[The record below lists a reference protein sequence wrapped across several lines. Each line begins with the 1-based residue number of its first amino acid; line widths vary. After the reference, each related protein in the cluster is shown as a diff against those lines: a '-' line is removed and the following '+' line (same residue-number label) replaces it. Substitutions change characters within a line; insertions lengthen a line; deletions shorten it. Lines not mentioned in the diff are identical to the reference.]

1 MTTFNFK
8 ANFIFI
14 FFICLSCTNTSSR
27 NVISKKDDFICFS
40 DSGIFQKSAIKV
52 LEEFQYQVK
61 NFEIFPNKN
70 IIETNWKISDDRSD
84 FNFPSSYEKARSRI
98 ILTSIKNIKPDT
110 NNNLNII
117 ESYYR
122 IECER
127 YNKDGWYSIPIPDEL
142 AKVKVAFI
150 KELKKEIE
158 KQNKQNK

>member
-1 MTTFNFK
+1 MTTLNFK
-8 ANFIFI
+8 VNFVFI

-27 NVISKKDDFICFS
+27 HVISKKDDFICFS

-70 IIETNWKISDDRSD
+70 IIETNWKINADRSD

-98 ILTSIKNIKPDT
+98 ILTSLKNINPDT

-117 ESYYR
+117 ESYFK
-122 IECER
+122 IEIER
-127 YNKDGWYSIPIPDEL
+127 YNKDGWYSVPVSDKL

-150 KELKKEIE
+150 QELKKEIE
-158 KQNKQNK
+158 KQNK

>member
-8 ANFIFI
+8 VSFVFI

-70 IIETNWKISDDRSD
+70 IIETNWKINDDRSD

-98 ILTSIKNIKPDT
+98 ILTSLKNINPDT

-117 ESYYR
+117 ESYFK
-122 IECER
+122 IEIER
-127 YNKDGWYSIPIPDEL
+127 YNKDGWYSVPVSDKL

-150 KELKKEIE
+150 QELKKEIE
-158 KQNKQNK
+158 KQNK

>member
-8 ANFIFI
+8 VNFLFI
-14 FFICLSCTNTSSR
+14 FFICLSCTNTGSR

-70 IIETNWKISDDRSD
+70 IIETNWKINDDRSD

-98 ILTSIKNIKPDT
+98 ILTSLKNIKPDT

-117 ESYYR
+117 ESYFK
-122 IECER
+122 IEIER
-127 YNKDGWYSIPIPDEL
+127 YNKDGWYSVPVSDKL

-150 KELKKEIE
+150 QELKKEIE
-158 KQNKQNK
+158 KQNK

>member
-8 ANFIFI
+8 VNFVFI

-70 IIETNWKISDDRSD
+70 IIETNWKINDDRSD

-98 ILTSIKNIKPDT
+98 ILTSLKNIKPDT

-117 ESYYR
+117 ESYFK
-122 IECER
+122 IEIER
-127 YNKDGWYSIPIPDEL
+127 YNKDGWYSVPVSDKL

-150 KELKKEIE
+150 QELKKEIE
-158 KQNKQNK
+158 KQNK

>member
-8 ANFIFI
+8 VNFVFI
-14 FFICLSCTNTSSR
+14 FFICLSCTNTRSR

-70 IIETNWKISDDRSD
+70 IIETYLKINDDRSD

-98 ILTSIKNIKPDT
+98 ILTSLKNINPDT

-117 ESYYR
+117 ESYFE
-122 IECER
+122 IEIER
-127 YNKDGWYSIPIPDEL
+127 YNKNGWYSVPVSDKL

-150 KELKKEIE
+150 QELKKEIE
-158 KQNKQNK
+158 KQNK

>member
-1 MTTFNFK
+1 MAIFNFK
-8 ANFIFI
+8 VSFVFI

-40 DSGIFQKSAIKV
+40 DSGIFQKSSIKV

-70 IIETNWKISDDRSD
+70 IIETNWKIDDEKSD

-98 ILTSIKNIKPDT
+98 ILTSLKNIKPDT

-117 ESYYR
+117 ESYFK
-122 IECER
+122 IEIER
-127 YNKDGWYSIPIPDEL
+127 YNKDGWYSVPVSDKL
-142 AKVKVAFI
+142 AKLKVAFI
-150 KELKKEIE
+150 QELKKEIE
-158 KQNKQNK
+158 KHNK